1 MGLVNL
7 NVRYWARHYHQK
19 DETSTSSAAG
29 DNETEQGD
37 NVSVEVDANI
47 NELRQPSA
55 DQPEISVASASSP
68 TLHAVDIPAYTSTD
82 PGTWGEIND
91 EVRAYW
97 ADRGP
102 QLYYGVPS
110 CLISFGGPDS
120 PFQKCVRKCFLE
132 PQMLTSLGY
141 LLE

>member
-1 MGLVNL
+1 MSYSVKSPSYRVILLIKLMITEKVWNSK
-7 NVRYWARHYHQK
+7 WAEHMLEQIKTASSSTPQIFDHQK
-19 DETSTSSAAG
+19 DETSTSSGAG

-55 DQPEISVASASSP
+55 DQPVISGLASASSP

-91 EVRAYW
+91 ENAI
-97 ADRGP
+97 A
-102 QLYYGVPS
+102 
-110 CLISFGGPDS
+110 
-120 PFQKCVRKCFLE
+120 
-132 PQMLTSLGY
+132 
-141 LLE
+141 